1 MEVSVFCLEYFGFWL
16 FYILLVLKAE
26 SWVRNAAQAGDVS
39 ALTFSVKRI
48 FAFDLAAH
56 HLQLEGGKHIY
67 TSYLVPLMRRC
78 PSSGEKHENGLGEPK
93 VLGPFV
99 NHKEMVQ
106 LDEEN
111 IRQSPEVL

>member
-1 MEVSVFCLEYFGFWL
+1 
-16 FYILLVLKAE
+16 
-26 SWVRNAAQAGDVS
+26 
-39 ALTFSVKRI
+39 
-48 FAFDLAAH
+48 
-56 HLQLEGGKHIY
+56 
-67 TSYLVPLMRRC
+67 MRRW